1 MNLLGCDAMKQKLDN
16 RMEWIRNVE
25 RLKNESTSTYTAE
38 YELASES
45 YIPGVLDYENGSI
58 LCGLMT
64 FQKDPKG
71 YFKYLL
77 KIKYSYNDVPI
88 RVQDFNKKGYLFQDG
103 IPGEII
109 SLLSL
114 FFQCRFFLLSAY
126 TGDLTSTGL
135 KLKTEY
141 SPQLGFCRPHFDPD
155 TFPDQKRNFSIG
167 LGEFLDKLQQID
179 VAYHQDVI
187 LGSYNYSRA
196 LREFGIDEEMVFIRL
211 VSAIEAF
218 SKRVELNKIEDLF
231 KGVNLDDILKTN
243 ALPND
248 ERTELKKIFNAR
260 KAKTK
265 FKAFI
270 ELYSKGFFKG
280 GNFKATHVRIKK
292 SELSTAL
299 NAIYDGR
306 SGYLHRGEVLYLSRP
321 MRGGQK
327 WDTDPTVGMIIGNR
341 RFSSKMKL
349 PYSSWFQRLVR
360 HCIMQFIEKQ
370 PN

>member
-1 MNLLGCDAMKQKLDN
+1 MKQNIDN

-25 RLKNESTSTYTAE
+25 RLNSESASIYTAE

-58 LCGLMT
+58 LCGVTT
-64 FQKDPKG
+64 FEKDPKG
-71 YFKYLL
+71 YYKYWL
-77 KIKYSYNDVPI
+77 KIKYPYNDEPMRI
-88 RVQDFNKKGYLFQDG
+88 RDSNKRGYIFKDG

-126 TGDLTSTGL
+126 SGDLTSTGL

-141 SPQLGFCRPHFDPD
+141 SPKLGFCRPFFNPD
-155 TFPDQKRNFSIG
+155 TFSNGKRNFSIG
-167 LGEFLDKLQQID
+167 AVEFLNKLQRID
-179 VAYHQDVI
+179 AVYHQDII

-196 LREFGIDEEMVFIRL
+196 LRGFGIDEEMVFIRL

-218 SKRVELNKIEDLF
+218 SKWVELNKKEDLF

-243 ALPND
+243 TLSKHQ
-248 ERTELKKIFNAR
+248 RTELENMFNVR
-260 KAKTK
+260 KAKAK

-280 GNFKATHVRIKK
+280 GNFKAKHLRIRK

-321 MRGGQK
+321 MKGGQK
-327 WDTDPTVGMIIGNR
+327 WDTDPTVGMIMGNR
-341 RFSSKMKL
+341 RFSAKMKL

-360 HCIMQFIEKQ
+360 HCIMQFIASQADK
-370 PN
+370 

>member
-1 MNLLGCDAMKQKLDN
+1 MGYNDMKQKLDN

-25 RLKNESTSTYTAE
+25 RLKSESTSTYTAE

-64 FQKDPKG
+64 FRKDPKG

-77 KIKYSYNDVPI
+77 KIKYPYNDEPI
-88 RVQDFNKKGYLFQDG
+88 RVQDSNKNGYLFKDG

-109 SLLSL
+109 ALLSL

-155 TFPDQKRNFSIG
+155 TFPDGKRNFSIG
-167 LGEFLDKLQQID
+167 PEEFLNKLQQID

-196 LREFGIDEEMVFIRL
+196 LREFGIDEEVVFIRL

-218 SKRVELNKIEDLF
+218 SKWVESDKKKDLF

-243 ALPND
+243 ALSKD
-248 ERTELKKIFNAR
+248 ERTELENIFNVR
-260 KAKTK
+260 KTKAK

-270 ELYSKGFFKG
+270 ELYSKDFFKG
-280 GNFKATHVRIKK
+280 GNFKASHVRIRK

-321 MRGGQK
+321 MKGGQK
-327 WDTDPTVGMIIGNR
+327 WDTDPTVGMIMGNR
-341 RFSSKMKL
+341 RFPAKMKL

-360 HCIMQFIEKQ
+360 HCIMQFIATQ
-370 PN
+370 QN